1 MSNINFFR
9 VLQNFTAASDVQ
21 EYNFFNVVASGSG
34 HFDACGS
41 WPRYW
46 ENRQVDEGGI
56 WTQSQ
61 FDPFIAGPYATQSA
75 TPTCTWTDYGGGQA
89 NYSSGSGIYSGFGQ
103 SATNKAVYDLMLS
116 QSATTIPWTQ
126 SGYRFYTS
134 GENFEEGG
142 LSANTYY
149 SASLRYLQTQN
160 LENPWSFTLIG
171 NQISSNT
178 SQQTQVKT
186 YILDQFNINSL
197 NIVDSVKSGSCFI
210 NSWDSTTYMGGGVPN
225 DNQGIVD
232 LKWSSDG
239 HTASI
244 WIISASVSHTQTDVK
259 QYYLAKPYQ
268 AHAIP
273 SIATGPNV
281 HMVLNTGADRIPA
294 GMNFTNDGMECIW
307 VCTNGANVRII
318 AAGLETP
325 YDLGTRRFTSSFD
338 ITTEMKSA
346 TTTSG
351 DYTQPFSSFIMQDY
365 TGSKSVFYDKL
376 IISQMYSNQT
386 GSQAVSA
393 TTTTTSWVINNNGSS
408 ISLSL
413 NGKSLPKGRPYPG
426 SGGNSVNELLGRKW
440 SAPIYGY
447 SEYNNYSINRQEGN
461 AIYCIDNVIQ
471 NGVSG
476 SGNVIVSLGLFSL
489 APITFDGGFCP

>member
-34 HFDACGS
+34 HFDVCGS

-46 ENRQVDEGGI
+46 ENRQVDEGAY
-56 WTQSQ
+56 WSQSQ
-61 FDPFIAGPYATQSA
+61 FDPFIAGPFGPTQSA
-75 TPTCTWTDYGGGQA
+75 TPTCTWTNYGGAA
-89 NYSSGSGIYSGFGQ
+89 NYSSGSYISSGFGQ
-103 SATNKAVYDLMLS
+103 SAPNKVVYNTMLS
-116 QSATTIPWTQ
+116 QSSTTIPFTQ

-142 LSANTYY
+142 LSANDIY
-149 SASLRYLQTQN
+149 SASLRYLQTKN
-160 LENPWSFTLIG
+160 LENPWNFTLIG
-171 NQISSNT
+171 SHISSNT

-186 YILDQFNINSL
+186 YILDQTNINSL

-244 WIISASVSHTQTDVK
+244 WIISASNSHTQTDVK

-268 AHAIP
+268 AHYIP

-318 AAGLETP
+318 AADLETP

-338 ITTEMKSA
+338 ITTEMQSA

-476 SGNVIVSLGLFSL
+476 SGNVIVNIGLFGL
-489 APITFDGGFCP
+489 TAITFDGGFCP

>member
-9 VLQNFTAASDVQ
+9 VLQNFKAASDVQ
-21 EYNFFNVVASGSG
+21 EYNFFNVVSSASG
-34 HFDACGS
+34 HFDNCGS
-41 WPRYW
+41 WPRVW
-46 ENRQVDEGGI
+46 ENRQVDEGGL

-61 FDPFIAGPYATQSA
+61 FDPFIAGPYATQSS

-89 NYSSGSGIYSGFGQ
+89 NYSSGSGIFSGFGQ
-103 SATNKAVYDLMLS
+103 SATNKAVYDTMLS
-116 QSATTIPWTQ
+116 QSATTIPFTQ

-142 LSANTYY
+142 LSANNYS
-149 SASLRYLQTQN
+149 SASLRYLQTKN
-160 LENPWSFTLIG
+160 LENPWNFTLIG
-171 NQISSNT
+171 SHISSNT

-186 YILDQFNINSL
+186 YILDQSNVNSL
-197 NIVDSVKSGSCFI
+197 NIVDSVTSGSCFI

-239 HTASI
+239 HTASM
-244 WIISASVSHTQTDVK
+244 WIISASVTHTQTDVK

-273 SIATGPNV
+273 NIATGPNV

-307 VCTNGANVRII
+307 VCTDGSNVRII
-318 AAGLETP
+318 AADLETP
-325 YDLGTRRFTSSFD
+325 YDLGSRRFTSSFD
-338 ITTEMKSA
+338 ITTEMQSA

-351 DYTQPFSSFIMQDY
+351 DFTQPFSSFILQDY

-447 SEYNNYSINRQEGN
+447 SEYQSDPLNRQEGN
-461 AIYCIDNVIQ
+461 SIYCIENVFQ

-476 SGNVIVSLGLFSL
+476 SGNLRVTIGLFGL
-489 APITFDGGFCP
+489 TAITFDGGFCP

>member
-21 EYNFFNVVASGSG
+21 EYNFFNVVASASG
-34 HFDACGS
+34 HFDNCGS
-41 WPRYW
+41 WPRFW
-46 ENRQVDEGGI
+46 ENRQVDEGGL

-75 TPTCTWTDYGGGQA
+75 TATCTWTVYNGGAA
-89 NYSSGSGIYSGFGQ
+89 NYSSGSGIFSGFGQ
-103 SATNKAVYDLMLS
+103 SAPNKAVYDTMLS
-116 QSATTIPWTQ
+116 QSSTTIPWTE

-134 GENFEEGG
+134 GENFGEGG

-197 NIVDSVKSGSCFI
+197 NIVDSVKSGSCFV
-210 NSWDSTTYMGGGVPN
+210 SAWDSTTYMGGGVPTE
-225 DNQGIVD
+225 NQGIVD

-239 HTASI
+239 YTASM
-244 WIISASVSHTQTDVK
+244 WIISASNSHTQTDVK

-273 SIATGPNV
+273 NIATGPNV

-307 VCTNGANVRII
+307 VCTNGSNVRVI
-318 AAGLETP
+318 AADLQTP

-338 ITTEMKSA
+338 ITTEMQSDYNYIRRLY
-346 TTTSG
+346 TT
-351 DYTQPFSSFIMQDY
+351 
-365 TGSKSVFYDKL
+365 
-376 IISQMYSNQT
+376 
-386 GSQAVSA
+386 
-393 TTTTTSWVINNNGSS
+393 
-408 ISLSL
+408 
-413 NGKSLPKGRPYPG
+413 
-426 SGGNSVNELLGRKW
+426 
-440 SAPIYGY
+440 
-447 SEYNNYSINRQEGN
+447 
-461 AIYCIDNVIQ
+461 C
-471 NGVSG
+471 
-476 SGNVIVSLGLFSL
+476 
-489 APITFDGGFCP
+489 

>member
-338 ITTEMKSA
+338 ITTEMQSA